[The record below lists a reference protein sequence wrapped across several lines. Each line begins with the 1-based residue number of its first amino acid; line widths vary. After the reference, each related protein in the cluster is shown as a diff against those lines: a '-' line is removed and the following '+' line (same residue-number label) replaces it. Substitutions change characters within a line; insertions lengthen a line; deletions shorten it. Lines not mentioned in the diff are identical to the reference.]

1 MIPTRSAVSRDRAL
15 RLPSNSSIYR
25 SKCFSLKW
33 WWTPC
38 PHHNALFS
46 RVNGGMAHSLAESAG
61 GPACAAHATHP
72 PSPQPGRRRRSP
84 RRGYSE
90 SPCSQKRMEGG
101 AGGIAAQAKPIPTA
115 EGGRTPRQDHPPPS
129 PPHRRRASP
138 PPSTAT
144 PPIAKY
150 EQLCYSTPMKS
161 ADSPLLFLGA
171 CRIHEHCA
179 KHRAS
184 PAAGALREQP
194 KGQDPPRK
202 PGTGACAVIRRR
214 RFGAIPLHD
223 GSVTVRYGTMTV
235 PLQFHDGF
243 FTVCYAL

>member
-1 MIPTRSAVSRDRAL
+1 MR
-15 RLPSNSSIYR
+15 
-25 SKCFSLKW
+25 C
-33 WWTPC
+33 
-38 PHHNALFS
+38 
-46 RVNGGMAHSLAESAG
+46 SAG
-61 GPACAAHATHP
+61 STGGWHTPSQNPRRPACAAHAAPPP
-72 PSPQPGRRRRSP
+72 PSPKQGTGGAAPAGGTGGLALHLKTS
-84 RRGYSE
+84 
-90 SPCSQKRMEGG
+90 EGG
-101 AGGIAAQAKPIPTA
+101 AGGIAAHAKPDPSLM
-115 EGGRTPRQDHPPPS
+115 EGAGQDKTIR
-129 PPHRRRASP
+129 PHRRADAGVRAP
-138 PPSTAT
+138 RHT
-144 PPIAKY
+144 PLAKS
-150 EQLCYSTPMKS
+150 EQLCYSIPMKS